1 MATKIEPTIGRV
13 VWYWPAT
20 VPAYDQ
26 GQYDK
31 TTPYTAQICY
41 VHKDGKI
48 NISGF
53 KHDGNPFICRS
64 IELHQ
69 GDDEHPVNCATWM
82 PYQKGQ
88 AAKTEALERERAAPT
103 LQP

>member
-1 MATKIEPTIGRV
+1 MARIEPTIGRV

-20 VPAYDQ
+20 LPAYDQ
-26 GQYDK
+26 GQFDK

-48 NISGF
+48 NIAGF
-53 KHDGNPFICRS
+53 KHDGNPFICRG

-69 GDDEHPVNCATWM
+69 GEGDAPPNYAQWM

-88 AAKTEALERERAAPT
+88 AAKTEALEQQVAAGTVHP
-103 LQP
+103 